1 MATLSDPKVRD
12 FLTEGTRT
20 AKVAFTA
27 GDGRPVVVPV
37 WFIVEGE
44 ELVFNTGKTSA
55 KGKALVRDNRIA
67 LCVDLEQRP
76 YAFVQVQGTVTLSED
91 LDELNTHLD
100 SVTAD
105 GAHTLIT
112 TASGKFYSNGLDL
125 DWLSANGERA
135 DWYV

>member
-1 MATLSDPKVRD
+1 MATLSDPRVRD

-55 KGKALVRDNRIA
+55 KGKALARDNRIA

-76 YAFVQVQGTVTLSED
+76 YAFVQVQGTATLSE
-91 LDELNTHLD
+91 TWM
-100 SVTAD
+100 SWCAPPPRSAPATWAPI
-105 GAHTLIT
+105 GPR
-112 TASGKFYSNGLDL
+112 S
-125 DWLSANGERA
+125 SANATECPGS
-135 DWYV
+135 WWCG